1 MFESVSRKILLNTTD
16 GSSFDITERVMNDF
30 APVLSTDYR
39 RNMTY
44 VNELMLECNNEDGY
58 FDTVLINEKIEVVIS
73 YSYPEQKDFNRF
85 GGFIDKSRT
94 KKDSV
99 L

>member
-58 FDTVLINEKIEVVIS
+58 FDIVVSRHVLHYSNDMNKSTMEVSRVL
-73 YSYPEQKDFNRF
+73 KK
-85 GGFIDKSRT
+85 GGK
-94 KKDSV
+94 
-99 L
+99 